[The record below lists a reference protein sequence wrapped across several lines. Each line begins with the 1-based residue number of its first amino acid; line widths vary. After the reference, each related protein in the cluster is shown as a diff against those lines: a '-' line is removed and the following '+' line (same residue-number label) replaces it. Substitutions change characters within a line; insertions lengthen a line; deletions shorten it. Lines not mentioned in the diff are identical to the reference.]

1 MRSASNQNARA
12 AQASQREAADLGAAG
27 SVSFTCGLLSET
39 SIPVLIFVIAGAA
52 MNVLLT
58 PGCSNQILTPAPSV
72 GNGQLLRP
80 LASSK
85 RWRKHCRSTF
95 HVCQSKAVEA
105 ESLVVDP
112 EAKFKRY
119 GAHFGAKY
127 SLDFNELMGNVPRV
141 RMRQSS
147 DRQKSLLAELALV
160 NERLAGKQS
169 WEIRQKLEH
178 LKSKRKNWELI
189 YQYVTKLDA
198 TATLAR
204 IEEANTKVQPLKAPL
219 QTVSCC
225 TLQLMS
231 SKRLLPK
238 CVA

>member
-1 MRSASNQNARA
+1 
-12 AQASQREAADLGAAG
+12 
-27 SVSFTCGLLSET
+27 
-39 SIPVLIFVIAGAA
+39 

-58 PGCSNQILTPAPSV
+58 PGCSNQVLTPAPSV

-80 LASSK
+80 LANSK
-85 RWRKHCRSTF
+85 RWRKHCRTKFS
-95 HVCQSKAVEA
+95 VCQSKAVEA

-204 IEEANTKVQPLKAPL
+204 IEEANTKVQPWQVATLESSTSNTELLHVSAHVK
-219 QTVSCC
+219 QECSTVA
-225 TLQLMS
+225 
-231 SKRLLPK
+231 SKTGCLTDRFLTH
-238 CVA
+238 VRFRSF

>member
-1 MRSASNQNARA
+1 
-12 AQASQREAADLGAAG
+12 
-27 SVSFTCGLLSET
+27 
-39 SIPVLIFVIAGAA
+39 

-58 PGCSNQILTPAPSV
+58 PGCSNQVLTPAPSV

-127 SLDFNELMGNVPRV
+127 SLDFTELMGNVPRV

-204 IEEANTKVQPLKAPL
+204 IEEANTKVQPWHVA
-219 QTVSCC
+219 
-225 TLQLMS
+225 TLES
-231 SKRLLPK
+231 TTSNRELLHIPAYVQQAFATK
-238 CVA
+238 MGSLTDLVLTPVRFRSF